1 MKKLSI
7 IIAVLIVVLIGININ
22 SKHNERSFKKYVIQV
37 DTANVTQI
45 IIKPQ
50 NKKEIIINKKNN
62 LWRMAIDNKE
72 VATDKA
78 SIMDMLSQIV
88 KLKTKSIVATS
99 NEKWDKYEVSDS
111 TGINVIIKSNKKELA
126 DFIIGKFS
134 YKQLKSQNP
143 YQPNMQMLSYVRTR
157 DDNNV
162 YSVDGYLNVT
172 FNKKEDAFRKKSLIT
187 GDKNTWSKINFNYGA
202 DNSFSI
208 VKQNEKWT
216 MNGTLIDSTIIVS
229 YLSKIENLS
238 SNKFNDNANIENNKP
253 VSYVKIKRDS
263 LPPII
268 INSYKTD
275 TDSIVYSSSINDGN
289 VFMDNNIKTQLF
301 VNKNY
306 FKKN

>member
-50 NKKEIIINKKNN
+50 NKKKIIINKKNN